1 MKNIKMT
8 TLVLMGLAVLAVPM
22 FAQNADTVQT
32 QKIEKLDSEQIKQL
46 NAIFGKF
53 NQEME
58 AYKNTLESSQKVKT
72 MKASKFDIIK
82 TMDASEFDIK
92 AINFGQR
99 INLDELV
106 PPKSEKVKKEVC
118 ILELGSQKYALIDL
132 ETGKEI
138 PSGDMTFHYNDF
150 QGKYEYDI
158 DFMLVNSSSELII
171 RVSPKLSPDN
181 EQLMPYNYIAFS
193 KSGDTIRFEAMAYM
207 IGSSSEHH
215 GFNKVLLKEVK

>member
-8 TLVLMGLAVLAVPM
+8 ALVLMGLAVLAMPM
-22 FAQNADTVQT
+22 FAQNVDTIPTINQL
-32 QKIEKLDSEQIKQL
+32 KPIDSTHLKQL
-46 NAIFGKF
+46 KENSDKF
-53 NQEME
+53 KKGIESF
-58 AYKNTLESSQKVKT
+58 KNSLESSQKVKT
-72 MKASKFDIIK
+72 MK
-82 TMDASEFDIK
+82 TSEFDIK
-92 AINFGQR
+92 TINFGQR

-106 PPKSEKVKKEVC
+106 PPKSEKVKKEVY

-138 PSGDMTFHYNDF
+138 PSGDMTFKYNDF

-158 DFMLVNSSSELII
+158 DFMLVNSLSTLII
-171 RVSPKLSPDN
+171 TVSPKLSPDN